1 VGGSGW
7 GCHKNARDSSG
18 VQLTPSIK
26 QEWESLCA
34 RRLVPFK
41 IGKMRPALEKLS
53 VGRGLV
59 LVTGKLWARGI
70 LIADKRGGNSR
81 PRLRNGNDDPD
92 LVVLAVSAR
101 NICYFWITEIS
112 TLNYSS
118 QTRPTPFALHR

>member
-1 VGGSGW
+1 MGITLRSAAGPIQNRKNETGAGKAVGG
-7 GCHKNARDSSG
+7 K
-18 VQLTPSIK
+18 
-26 QEWESLCA
+26 
-34 RRLVPFK
+34 
-41 IGKMRPALEKLS
+41 
-53 VGRGLV
+53 GLV